1 MTASRPLEVRE
12 LVQQQFSEMNASS
25 GTICGEAVLVRGGQ
39 YCGHRFLGT
48 GISAV
53 WFLEE
58 DQIKFYDNAG
68 SVLKVMSTLR
78 PSVCLPDTIA
88 PSAAPPLRRAA

>member
-12 LVQQQFSEMNASS
+12 LVQQQFSEMRTGG

-39 YCGHRFLGT
+39 YCGHRFQGI

-58 DQIKFYDNAG
+58 DQIKFYDDAG
-68 SVLKVMSTLR
+68 GVIKVISTTM
-78 PSVCLPDTIA
+78 P
-88 PSAAPPLRRAA
+88 AASRPLRRAA